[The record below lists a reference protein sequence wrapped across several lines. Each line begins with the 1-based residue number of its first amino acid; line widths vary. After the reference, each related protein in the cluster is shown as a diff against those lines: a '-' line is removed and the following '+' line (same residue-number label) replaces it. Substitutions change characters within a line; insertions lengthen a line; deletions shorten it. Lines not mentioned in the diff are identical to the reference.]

1 MRAITYS
8 EYGDADVLQLTDQ
21 AKPSPRDNEVLIR
34 VHAAEATKGD
44 TELRSFRFPVKWFV
58 PLLRLFWGL
67 RRPRKQILG
76 GYFAG
81 VIEAVG
87 SKVARFSVGDEV
99 FGGTSMH
106 MGAYGEYVALPESN
120 SITRKPKN
128 MSFDEAAAVPLG
140 GLNALHFMRC
150 AKIQPGETVLINGAG
165 GSIGLFAAQIARA
178 MGAHVVGVDAPHK
191 KSLVLAYGADE
202 FLDFTEQDFYEQP
215 RRYDV
220 IFDMVVGSP
229 YSKCLDAL
237 NRGGRYL
244 TGNPTL
250 GRMLRCTWTNWFS
263 DKRTVFTFAEEKL
276 EQLED
281 LRDMIEAGLL
291 RAAIDQVFPL
301 AQAADA
307 HRRVET
313 EKREGIV
320 VLSLT

>member
-8 EYGDADVLQLTDQ
+8 EYGGADVLQLTDQ
-21 AKPSPRDNEVLIR
+21 AKPSPLDDEVLIR
-34 VHAAEATKGD
+34 VHAVEATKGD

-87 SKVARFSVGDEV
+87 PKVTRFSVGDEV
-99 FGGTSMH
+99 FGGTSMR
-106 MGAYGEYVALPESN
+106 MGAYGEYVALPERI
-120 SITRKPKN
+120 SITRKPRN
-128 MSFDEAAAVPLG
+128 MSFAEAAAVPLG
-140 GLNALHFMRC
+140 GFNALHLMRQ

-165 GSIGLFAAQIARA
+165 GSIGLFAAQIAHA

-202 FLDFTEQDFYEQP
+202 FIDYTQQDFCQEP
-215 RRYDV
+215 RSYDV
-220 IFDMVVGSP
+220 IFDMVVSSS
-229 YSKCLDAL
+229 YSKCLGAL
-237 NRGGRYL
+237 NPGGRYL

-250 GRMLRCTWTNWFS
+250 ARMLRCIWTNWFS
-263 DKRTVFTFAEEKL
+263 DKKTIFTFAEEKL
-276 EQLED
+276 EQLEA
-281 LRDMIEAGLL
+281 LRDMIEAGQL

-313 EKREGIV
+313 EQREGIV